1 MTVPGRKVQTEIP
14 RSEVDFKN
22 YVLIDFFTTVLKIM
36 CFKHFFFFVGN
47 ALFFHVQYPVM
58 FVTRLKP
65 SISVS

>member
-36 CFKHFFFFVGN
+36 CFKHFFF
-47 ALFFHVQYPVM
+47 LWEMLYFFM
-58 FVTRLKP
+58 FNIQSCL
-65 SISVS
+65 